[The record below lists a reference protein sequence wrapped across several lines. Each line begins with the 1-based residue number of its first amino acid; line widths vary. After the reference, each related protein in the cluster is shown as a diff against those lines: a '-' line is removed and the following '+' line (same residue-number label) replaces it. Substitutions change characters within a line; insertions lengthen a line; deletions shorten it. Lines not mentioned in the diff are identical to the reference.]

1 MSVNWKEL
9 SGWASVQGQWLRRR
23 HFNAEMLG
31 HLAEQIR
38 KGEENHSGELV
49 VAIEAVLPAH
59 EADSA
64 QRALEVF
71 GRLRVWDTP
80 LNSGVLLYLA
90 LGQRRIHI
98 IADRGIK
105 ADQAQWAQICQQLE
119 KDLASREYLS
129 GLLAAVSAIET
140 VLQQCAPAQTPG
152 VAAVNALPDEPVLL

>member
-49 VAIEAVLPAH
+49 VAIEAVLPAY

-105 ADQAQWAQICQQLE
+105 ADQAQWTQICQQLE

-140 VLQQCAPAQTPG
+140 VLQQGAPAQTPG